1 MAKEVLF
8 WVHVGVGLVGASVG
22 FYLSLPIVLGLIVVH
37 RLHLLVFRG
46 CAISRFQ
53 QYLGHFPE
61 QVNFLQVVAKKILK
75 RDINSFQVIL
85 ADYTLVI
92 IPISAAA
99 IRFIIS

>member
-1 MAKEVLF
+1 MAKEILF
-8 WVHVGVGLVGASVG
+8 WTHFGIGIAGMSIG
-22 FYLSLPIVLGLIVVH
+22 FYFSLPIVMALVVGH
-37 RLHLLVFRG
+37 RIHVVLFRG
-46 CAISRFQ
+46 CFVSRIQ

-85 ADYTLVI
+85 ADYTLAI